1 MSLFPLSSY
10 ATGSV
15 PAAQP
20 TPAAPAVATN
30 PPADSGVVQ
39 VQNPAA
45 VAASKKVAPTGA
57 DAVKLD
63 NAVDAIN
70 KFLKPVAS
78 SLEFSIDQNS
88 GRSIVQVIDTDT
100 KDVLRQF
107 PSKEALAISQ
117 ELDRYQGM
125 LLKDKA

>member
-10 ATGSV
+10 AIGSA

-20 TPAAPAVATN
+20 TPVTPAVSTNAPA
-30 PPADSGVVQ
+30 D
-39 VQNPAA
+39 
-45 VAASKKVAPTGA
+45 TGA
-57 DAVKLD
+57 VRVPNTAAIAAKKNVGEISADHAKLD

-78 SLEFSIDQNS
+78 SLEFSIDQDS
-88 GRSIVQVIDTDT
+88 GRTVVQLIDTDT

-107 PSKEALAISQ
+107 PAKQASAISQ
-117 ELDRYQGM
+117 ELDRFQGL